1 MEKKI
6 IFSINSAEIQKTKI
20 NLYFYFI
27 LYMNILV
34 KYVKDV
40 NMNSKTIKPEENKG
54 KCLFNISQAN
64 IFLDKTQKA
73 VNLKQKIRTFEFFK
87 LKTAHQ
93 KISFKNV
100 QVNHKLGQNVYNKYA
115 NTKALDLEYTYK
127 GLLKFNNKRKQNPIF
142 KI

>member
-1 MEKKI
+1 
-6 IFSINSAEIQKTKI
+6 
-20 NLYFYFI
+20 
-27 LYMNILV
+27 MNILV

-87 LKTAHQ
+87 LKTAH
-93 KISFKNV
+93 
-100 QVNHKLGQNVYNKYA
+100 
-115 NTKALDLEYTYK
+115 
-127 GLLKFNNKRKQNPIF
+127 
-142 KI
+142 